1 MELSPVVARYS
12 TKQKQIMSDL
22 DELDDDSNE
31 DVETATAAEVL
42 QKLEEVTNKSKLELI
57 EFPLI
62 NAFYFSL
69 FPGKGLMTWWT
80 NVLIYWPD

>member
-1 MELSPVVARYS
+1 
-12 TKQKQIMSDL
+12 MSDL

-42 QKLEEVTNKSKLELI
+42 QKLEEVTNKLNLEFT

-62 NAFYFSL
+62 NAQGCPNFFRL
-69 FPGKGLMTWWT
+69 EHDLKNKIIAGAPGSEAEGFTEARSA
-80 NVLIYWPD
+80 